1 MWRHLSVKGELA
13 LRKTTSQKDRE
24 NGKEERHLH
33 AKDDFVSLDP
43 HHVFERELLWI
54 DFSLECLSCLN
65 IYHTHKSQTP
75 FPSCTLCKGYAYD

>member
-1 MWRHLSVKGELA
+1 MLKGTLT

-24 NGKEERHLH
+24 NSKKERHLH

-54 DFSLECLSCLN
+54 DFSLECLSCIN
-65 IYHTHKSQTP
+65 IYDRAQKPGSFPFLHALEGATP
-75 FPSCTLCKGYAYD
+75 TIE